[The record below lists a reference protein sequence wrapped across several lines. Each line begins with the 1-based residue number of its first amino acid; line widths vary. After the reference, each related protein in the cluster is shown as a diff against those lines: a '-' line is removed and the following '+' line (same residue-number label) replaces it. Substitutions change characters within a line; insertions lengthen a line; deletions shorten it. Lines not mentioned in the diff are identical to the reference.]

1 MLLVLHSEV
10 KTGGIEYMYALH
22 PSQRTLES
30 STSLVFAL
38 FAVEA
43 SMISHRVG
51 KTGASCYRDIVPA
64 FVVVCSV
71 LAILPCVCALH
82 WLGDDVSY
90 FSFYRE

>member
-1 MLLVLHSEV
+1 VCLDVYLHQVLLVLHSEV

-43 SMISHRVG
+43 SMISRPVG
-51 KTGASCYRDIVPA
+51 KTGASSCYLDIVMFP
-64 FVVVCSV
+64 
-71 LAILPCVCALH
+71 LL
-82 WLGDDVSY
+82 
-90 FSFYRE
+90 